1 MEEKENYSEVVID
14 EEELDGF
21 EIDDIENLQ
30 DLFRTVIID

>member
-21 EIDDIENLQ
+21 KIDDIENLQ
-30 DLFRTVIID
+30 DLPRTVIID